1 MNSHEGMCMD
11 FSINIFIQMAYATGI
26 GVLIGLERAMVHQE
40 MEETHKEEET
50 NSIEKQESSVEIKEG
65 TDTLLGVRTF
75 AILSLIGFVASLLG
89 ETYPIIVPLTLVSV
103 SALVIAMYIRA
114 SDWGKGITTEAV
126 AIGVCVL
133 GMLCHHNMQI
143 AGVVGLIF
151 TILLHS
157 KRWTNHLLSQ
167 IRNVELTD
175 TLKFLVII
183 LILLPLMPN
192 KALDPYGVFNP
203 YKIIFLVIL
212 ISGISYVGYFL
223 TRILGT
229 ERGLGITGLIGGLTS
244 STAVT
249 AAMSLQ
255 AKENPHLRWICAFST
270 VAANA
275 TMFTRVL
282 VVVAILEQALALQLA
297 WSIGAMAL
305 VALIGSIVLWF
316 VSKKQIQTEQ
326 GKQKLPIKNP
336 FSLGPALKFAGFFV
350 FILVVAKVAKIYLG
364 DQGLYLASAVS
375 GLADVDAITLTIAE
389 QSKQETLAR
398 NIGAIAITIAVVSNS
413 IVKSGIA
420 IYSGGWNFGWIV
432 ASVLLLSTSAG
443 LAVAFFV

>member
-1 MNSHEGMCMD
+1 MD
-11 FSINIFIQMAYATGI
+11 FSIDIFIQMAYATGI
-26 GVLIGLERAMVHQE
+26 GILIGLERSMKHQKS
-40 MEETHKEEET
+40 EEVPIEEET
-50 NSIEKQESSVEIKEG
+50 NSKEIHESSMERNEE
-65 TDTLLGVRTF
+65 TDTILGVRTF
-75 AILSLIGFVASLLG
+75 AIFSLIGFASSVMG
-89 ETYPIIVPLTLVSV
+89 EAYPIIVPLSLVSV

-114 SDWGKGITTEAV
+114 SELGKGITTEAA

-133 GMLCHHNMQI
+133 GMLCHHNMQL

-151 TILLHS
+151 TILLHT
-157 KRWTNHLLSQ
+157 KHWTYQLLSKM
-167 IRNVELTD
+167 RTVELTD

-192 KALDPYGVFNP
+192 QALDPYGVFNP
-203 YKIIFLVIL
+203 YKITFLVIL

-249 AAMSLQ
+249 AAMALQ
-255 AKENPHLRWICAFST
+255 AKENPQLRWICAFST

-275 TMFTRVL
+275 TMFARVL

-316 VSKKQIQTEQ
+316 VSKKQTQAEQ
-326 GKQKLPIKNP
+326 GSQKLPIKNP

-389 QSKQETLAR
+389 QAKEQTLAL
-398 NIGAIAITIAVVSNS
+398 NIGAIGITIAVVSNS

-420 IYSGGWNFGWIV
+420 VYSGGWNFGWIV
-432 ASVLLLSTSAG
+432 ASVLLLSTGAG
-443 LAVAFFV
+443 LAVAFFM